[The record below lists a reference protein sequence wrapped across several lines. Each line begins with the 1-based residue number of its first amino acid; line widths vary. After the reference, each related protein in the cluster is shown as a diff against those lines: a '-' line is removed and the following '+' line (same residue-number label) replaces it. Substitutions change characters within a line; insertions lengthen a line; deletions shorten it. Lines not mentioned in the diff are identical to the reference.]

1 MSHDKIR
8 AAARQRMTETG
19 EPYTA
24 ARRAAVRGYQAAG
37 LDPARDQEPPRRP
50 GYSLAMPGE
59 IRDWLADL
67 STRDPAAAARVVN
80 ALATLMEEGARLGE
94 PMVASTADSW
104 PWALAEA
111 LDLDY
116 QQRLAGLQ
124 ALRQREAEAISLVRD
139 LQVLRTELDTLRAK
153 LADARRTAAA
163 AGRQQAAAAAAGQL
177 AAVEQQSAEVRRLLP
192 GMHAARQR
200 LAEQHRRLQ
209 ARVDTFRVRKEV
221 RTASYIAASGS
232 LRASEAMAA
241 SGLAGDHDGEP
252 PPDEARAISA
262 ARARLA
268 DVTAEL
274 EREVGQQA
282 WPDGLMALRPGLPD
296 HSDFCLLFAAEPPG
310 TAQLL
315 AVLAGAG
322 AVADR
327 YFEAVLA
334 AADLLRQVRAG
345 QAPEAAVCGYR
356 DPGPFLAEFYPGGAG
371 ADPAGG

>member
-8 AAARQRMTETG
+8 AAARQRMTDTG

-24 ARRAAVRGYQAAG
+24 ARRAAVRGHQAA
-37 LDPARDQEPPRRP
+37 DEAPPRGP
-50 GYSLAMPGE
+50 GYSLAMSGE

-67 STRDPAAAARVVN
+67 RTRDPAAAARVVN

-94 PMVASTADSW
+94 PLVASTADSW
-104 PWALAEA
+104 PWALVEA

-139 LQVLRTELDTLRAK
+139 LQVLRAELDTLRPK
-153 LADARRTAAA
+153 LADARHV
-163 AGRQQAAAAAAGQL
+163 
-177 AAVEQQSAEVRRLLP
+177 AAVERQSAEVRRLLP
-192 GMHAARQR
+192 GMLAASQR
-200 LAEQHRRLQ
+200 LGEQNRRLQ
-209 ARVDTFRVRKEV
+209 AQADTFRARKEV
-221 RTASYIAASGS
+221 RTASYVAASGS

-241 SGLAGDHDGEP
+241 PGLAGDDGVQP

-274 EREVGQQA
+274 EREAGQQA

-296 HSDFCLLFAAEPPG
+296 DSDFCLLFAAEPPG
-310 TAQLL
+310 TALLL
-315 AVLAGAG
+315 AVLDGAG

-334 AADLLRQVRAG
+334 AADLLRRARAG
-345 QAPEAAVCGYR
+345 RVPEAAVHGYR